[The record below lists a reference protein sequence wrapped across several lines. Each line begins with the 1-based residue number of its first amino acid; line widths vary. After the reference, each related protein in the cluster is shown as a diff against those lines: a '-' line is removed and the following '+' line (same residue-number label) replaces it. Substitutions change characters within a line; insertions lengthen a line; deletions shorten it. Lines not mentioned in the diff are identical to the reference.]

1 MIDFLR
7 GKLVSKELSSA
18 VVDVN
23 GVGYEVEISNQTY
36 NRLPNLQ
43 QDVLLFTHFI
53 VREDAHVLCGF
64 ADQEERQLFRALI
77 KVSGIGPKLGLSIL
91 SGVEANVLVELI
103 HQRDSARLTQLP
115 GIGKKTAE
123 RIIIEMRD
131 KLSTLMI
138 SSSRMINL
146 TEQSQTI
153 KNSNDHHSQDAI
165 SALIAL
171 GYKPI
176 EATRAVMQVEKEE
189 GATSEMIIRE
199 ALKAIAQK
207 F

>member
-7 GKLVSKELSSA
+7 GKLVSKDLSNA
-18 VVDVN
+18 VIDVN
-23 GVGYEVEISNQTY
+23 GIGYDVEISNQTF

-43 QDVLLFTHFI
+43 QDVMLFTHFI

-64 ADQEERQLFRALI
+64 IDQEERQLFRALI
-77 KVSGIGPKLGLSIL
+77 KVSGIGPKLALSIL
-91 SGVEANVLVELI
+91 SGVETNLLIELI
-103 HQRDSARLTQLP
+103 HQRDSARLTQIP

-131 KLSTLMI
+131 KLSSLMI
-138 SSSRMINL
+138 TSTRAIHL
-146 TEQSQTI
+146 TGENSAL
-153 KNSNDHHSQDAI
+153 KNVANQHSQDAI

-171 GYKPI
+171 GYKPL
-176 EATRAVMQVEKEE
+176 EATRAVMQVEKE
-189 GATSEMIIRE
+189 GATSEMLIRD